1 MTATAFLK
9 NWWFAKV
16 GVVSKKV
23 HLTSTIKTLLS
34 RKGLSDNKFLY
45 QENVQDK
52 KKKGILAFQTKGQ
65 KSRSI

>member
-9 NWWFAKV
+9 NLWFTKV

-45 QENVQDK
+45 QENVQYVKKTGDFSLSDK
-52 KKKGILAFQTKGQ
+52 
-65 KSRSI
+65 R